1 MYLLLFIRDQLSIK
15 MLDGYELQLFL
26 WSTLLIL
33 IVAWVAMALFKKHC
47 TRYCSLN

>member
-33 IVAWVAMALFKKHC
+33 IVAWVAMDLFKKHC